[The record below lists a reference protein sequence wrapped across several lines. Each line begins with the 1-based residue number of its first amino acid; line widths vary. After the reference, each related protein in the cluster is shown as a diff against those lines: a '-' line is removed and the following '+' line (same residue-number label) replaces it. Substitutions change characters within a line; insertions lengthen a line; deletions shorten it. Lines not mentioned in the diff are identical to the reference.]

1 MLRYKGLQDF
11 DSEFVHFLKR
21 TGALNVPPVLLRS
34 DEEKKVLIFRRQNAI
49 FAFNFSPSQS
59 YDNYGFEMPDGEYL
73 KVFDTDE
80 ERFGG
85 FGRLDS
91 DKEHNTIDHS
101 LRLYLPCRCA
111 LVLVKTK

>member
-1 MLRYKGLQDF
+1 
-11 DSEFVHFLKR
+11 
-21 TGALNVPPVLLRS
+21 
-34 DEEKKVLIFRRQNAI
+34 
-49 FAFNFSPSQS
+49 
-59 YDNYGFEMPDGEYL
+59 MPDGEYL

-91 DKEHNTIDHS
+91 DKKHNTIDHS